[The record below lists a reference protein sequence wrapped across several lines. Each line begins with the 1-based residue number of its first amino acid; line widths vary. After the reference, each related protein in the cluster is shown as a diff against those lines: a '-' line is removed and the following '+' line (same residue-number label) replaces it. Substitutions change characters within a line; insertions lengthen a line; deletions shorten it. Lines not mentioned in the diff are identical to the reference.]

1 MPKAAPTT
9 AKNSLQLPL
18 DSNGRLIIDSEAAE
32 MVRSI
37 SEQWQLSP
45 AIAGLLRTA
54 SEQLTTARCCDR
66 VVAEEG
72 LSFRDKGGGLRGHPL
87 ATLAATLRTSAS
99 AALSKVHQALS

>member
-1 MPKAAPTT
+1 MAKHIAAKPTL
-9 AKNSLQLPL
+9 ALPL
-18 DSNGRLIIDSEAAE
+18 DSNGRLILDAEAAE

-54 SEQLTTARCCDR
+54 AEQLTTARCCDK
-66 VVAEEG
+66 VIAEEG
-72 LSFRDKGGGLRGHPL
+72 LSVRDRSGGIKGHPL
-87 ATLAATLRTSAS
+87 ATLSATLRTSAS